1 MATLYT
7 PNFNLDLYAGTDKPN
22 LRDQYNGAMNKL
34 DTAVKTLQDKADAA
48 ALTATN
54 ASNTVNS
61 IRDEMNTVSQ
71 NSQATLTKVENAER
85 LAGEAKTA
93 AAEAKAEIAKVKATA
108 DSALALAKT
117 NETDM
122 AQNEADITQLQKDVQ
137 ANKGTIGSLNTRVTA
152 LENNHGGGSGGEP
165 PVAGDYAPTNHA
177 SSSTQYGIGG
187 ASKFGHV
194 KLSDN
199 PSTTQASSGV
209 AATPYAVQS
218 ATESLRTE
226 LEDKIA
232 QSTVTANAINVSWTS
247 NGNSASSSAHVMG
260 DSVILSV
267 QTQRISGSSAVQIGT
282 LPSNVRPRREH
293 TGAGIIN
300 KSTCQW
306 VVRTNGSIE
315 INPMGQDAVAFA
327 NIVFVK

>member
-85 LAGEAKTA
+85 LAG
-93 AAEAKAEIAKVKATA
+93 EAKAEIAKVKATA

-194 KLSDN
+194 KLSDT

-247 NGNSASSSAHVMG
+247 NAYSVSSSAHVMG
-260 DSVILSV
+260 DIVILSV
-267 QTQRISGSSAVQIGT
+267 QTQPISGSSAVQIGT
-282 LPSNVRPRREH
+282 LPSNARPRREH
-293 TGAGIIN
+293 TGAGVIN
-300 KSTCQW
+300 KDVCQW

-315 INPMGQDAVAFA
+315 INPMGQNATAFA

>member
-85 LAGEAKTA
+85 LAGEAK
-93 AAEAKAEIAKVKATA
+93 AEIAKVKTTA

-137 ANKGTIGSLNTRVTA
+137 ANKGAIGSLNTRVTA

-187 ASKFGHV
+187 ASRFGHV
-194 KLSDN
+194 KLSDT
-199 PSTTQASSGV
+199 PSATQSSSGV

-226 LEDKIA
+226 LEDKIT

-247 NGNSASSSAHVMG
+247 SANSVSSSAHVMG
-260 DSVILSV
+260 DVVVLSV

-293 TGAGIIN
+293 TGAGVIN
-300 KSTCQW
+300 KNVCQW

-315 INPMGQDAVAFA
+315 INPMGQDALAFA
-327 NIVFVK
+327 DIVFVK

>member
-85 LAGEAKTA
+85 LAGEAETA
-93 AAEAKAEIAKVKATA
+93 AAEAKAEIAKVKTTA

-152 LENNHGGGSGGEP
+152 LENNHGGSSGEP
-165 PVAGDYAPTNHA
+165 PVTGDYAPTNHA

-218 ATESLRTE
+218 ATDSLRTE

-247 NGNSASSSAHVMG
+247 SANGAACSAHAMG
-260 DSVILSV
+260 DVVILSV
-267 QTQRISGSSAVQIGT
+267 QTQRINGSSAVQIGT
-282 LPSNVRPRREH
+282 LPSNARPRREH
-293 TGAGIIN
+293 TGAGVIN
-300 KSTCQW
+300 KNVCQW

-315 INPMGQDAVAFA
+315 INPMEQDAVAFA
-327 NIVFVK
+327 DIVFVK